1 MADGLKDVGIRF
13 AFETHMVYIHDTVEA
28 AKRLA
33 TEIGRPSIGV
43 NLDYGNIIDF
53 KEHPSLEDCV
63 TTLGSMI

>member
-1 MADGLKDVGIRF
+1 MGTVTWAMKSS
-13 AFETHMVYIHDTVEA
+13 EDTVEA